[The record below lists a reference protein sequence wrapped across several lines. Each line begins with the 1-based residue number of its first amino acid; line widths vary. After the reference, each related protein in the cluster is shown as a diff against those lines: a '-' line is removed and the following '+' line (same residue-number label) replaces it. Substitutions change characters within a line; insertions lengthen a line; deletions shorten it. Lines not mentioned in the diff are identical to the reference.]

1 MRIRTYK
8 SLPLL
13 LAPLLIPFFITIILT
28 QTQGPSAKPEEKDQP
43 NGKSLQEERTRLEDW
58 ERRLHDRELTLK
70 LWEDQIQKR
79 MEELKKENLKL
90 VAGWEELRKGETARR
105 VDSNIL
111 GMLEKMDPAQAVTYL
126 LNYHK
131 TDKEMFFSIIKQFK
145 KSFRQSVVDTLTP
158 QHPEIVM
165 EIFDHYAQLEG
176 RRQTLSTKSAQQ
188 GTPPKE

>member
-43 NGKSLQEERTRLEDW
+43 TGKSLQEERTRLEDW

-70 LWEDQIQKR
+70 LWEDQIQK
-79 MEELKKENLKL
+79 LA
-90 VAGWEELRKGETARR
+90 AGWEELRKGETARR

-111 GMLEKMDPAQAVTYL
+111 GMLEKMDPTQAVTYL

-176 RRQTLSTKSAQQ
+176 RRQTLSTKPAPQ